1 MTPTTAYDRR
11 MRSTGKTAGLAFATL
26 LVSATLAGCGSS
38 DSSNVAADPAPS
50 TPETASATTGGDPP
64 QGPTCGHVWR
74 DGRQLPQDY
83 RGCATG
89 ASWVKAEVY
98 QCSDGHR
105 LVTYA
110 HAFYA
115 SPGRTISRAATT
127 LAKDHGF
134 QQTMAVCGA

>member
-1 MTPTTAYDRR
+1 
-11 MRSTGKTAGLAFATL
+11 MRSTGKTAGTTVGWLIATL
-26 LVSATLAGCGSS
+26 LTAATLVGCGSS
-38 DSSNVAADPAPS
+38 DSSTVAADPAPS
-50 TPETASATTGGDPP
+50 ASDTASATTGGDPP

-83 RGCATG
+83 RGCATD

-134 QQTMAVCGA
+134 RQIMAVCGA

>member
-1 MTPTTAYDRR
+1 
-11 MRSTGKTAGLAFATL
+11 MRTTGKYAGAAVAAVLAAG
-26 LVSATLAGCGSS
+26 VLAGCGS
-38 DSSNVAADPAPS
+38 DSSTVAQDPTSSGP
-50 TPETASATTGGDPP
+50 TASTSKTPDASPTGPACTT
-64 QGPTCGHVWR
+64 VWKK
-74 DGRQLPQDY
+74 GETLPQSY
-83 RGCATG
+83 HGCVAG
-89 ASWVKAEVY
+89 AGWVKAETY

-127 LAKDHGF
+127 LAKDDDF

>member
-1 MTPTTAYDRR
+1 MGTTGGAAALAAAALL
-11 MRSTGKTAGLAFATL
+11 TAG
-26 LVSATLAGCGSS
+26 TLAGCGS
-38 DSSNVAADPAPS
+38 DSSTVAQDPTESTPTVPS
-50 TPETASATTGGDPP
+50 TSQTPGEDPTGPI
-64 QGPTCGHVWR
+64 CAR
-74 DGRQLPQDY
+74 SGRRARSCRTSY
-83 RGCATG
+83 RGCVTDAG
-89 ASWVKAEVY
+89 WVKAEVY

-134 QQTMAVCGA
+134 QQTMAVCEA

>member
-1 MTPTTAYDRR
+1 MGNPGRAATLAAAALL
-11 MRSTGKTAGLAFATL
+11 TAG
-26 LVSATLAGCGSS
+26 TLAGCGS
-38 DSSNVAADPAPS
+38 DSSTVAQDATTSRPTVPS
-50 TPETASATTGGDPP
+50 TSQTPGKDPS
-64 QGPTCGHVWR
+64 GPACTKVWKK
-74 DGRQLPQDY
+74 GITLPRPY
-83 RGCATG
+83 RGCVTDAG
-89 ASWVKAEVY
+89 WVKAAVY

-134 QQTMAVCGA
+134 RQTMAVCGA

>member
-1 MTPTTAYDRR
+1 MGNPVGAAALAAAALL
-11 MRSTGKTAGLAFATL
+11 TAG
-26 LVSATLAGCGSS
+26 TLAGCGS
-38 DSSNVAADPAPS
+38 DSSTVAQDPTESTPTVPS
-50 TPETASATTGGDPP
+50 TSQTPGQDPTGPVCAKVWKKGTT
-64 QGPTCGHVWR
+64 
-74 DGRQLPQDY
+74 LPHSY
-83 RGCATG
+83 RGCVTDAG
-89 ASWVKAEVY
+89 WVKAVVY

-134 QQTMAVCGA
+134 RQTMAVCGA